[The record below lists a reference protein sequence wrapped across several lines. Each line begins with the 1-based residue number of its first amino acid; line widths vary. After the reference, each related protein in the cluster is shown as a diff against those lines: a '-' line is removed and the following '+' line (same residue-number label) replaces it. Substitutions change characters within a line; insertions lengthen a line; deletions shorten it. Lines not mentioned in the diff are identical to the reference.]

1 MLLVYTPKITPRI
14 RYVFKHIFIRMLEL
28 EIKLT
33 NSVEDFVA
41 HNGPKFS
48 YSKKPLGKELFFYS
62 TSFLIDQGIQYFS
75 INVSNSEKYPIF
87 FQVNND
93 SAMPFDIFAAIFYL
107 ISRYEE
113 YLPHLKDEKGR
124 FPFEESIAFK
134 NNFLDKPVID
144 LWIVELIKII
154 NNKFTNTINE
164 SKGNKNIIP
173 VLEVSDPYMF
183 RHKSLFLSLFQALI
197 SIWKLNFKN
206 IIDQIYVLLRVS
218 KDPHLEYDFII
229 EQFKKIKIDL
239 LSFFR
244 FTQHSSD
251 IGAVSIFNSSYKLLI
266 KNISDKIPLSLLVSC
281 FAQTDIKVLKSEM
294 NNLSNLTYRRS
305 QKVRLNLGIISISE
319 TYPILIQNEILED
332 YSMGYVNQIGYRAS
346 TSVPFYYYDLMNEIQ
361 SPLKIYPVV
370 INEFALRKLSVKNA
384 FDIMRIYFS
393 KLPLNKSIF
402 CFVFTPKIVSKSPE
416 NSLWRSSFLKFINEI

>member
-134 NNFLDKPVID
+134 NNF
-144 LWIVELIKII
+144 
-154 NNKFTNTINE
+154 
-164 SKGNKNIIP
+164 
-173 VLEVSDPYMF
+173 
-183 RHKSLFLSLFQALI
+183 
-197 SIWKLNFKN
+197 
-206 IIDQIYVLLRVS
+206 
-218 KDPHLEYDFII
+218 
-229 EQFKKIKIDL
+229 
-239 LSFFR
+239 
-244 FTQHSSD
+244 
-251 IGAVSIFNSSYKLLI
+251 
-266 KNISDKIPLSLLVSC
+266 
-281 FAQTDIKVLKSEM
+281 
-294 NNLSNLTYRRS
+294 
-305 QKVRLNLGIISISE
+305 
-319 TYPILIQNEILED
+319 
-332 YSMGYVNQIGYRAS
+332 
-346 TSVPFYYYDLMNEIQ
+346 
-361 SPLKIYPVV
+361 
-370 INEFALRKLSVKNA
+370 
-384 FDIMRIYFS
+384 
-393 KLPLNKSIF
+393 
-402 CFVFTPKIVSKSPE
+402 
-416 NSLWRSSFLKFINEI
+416 